1 MKGILIKQKQGHKMD
16 GRGESLGKDFEGK
29 FYTFWNFA
37 GHMEIPIELAIQL
50 EKEIPQRFEIVDRE
64 LAKKLIGEIPNL
76 ILITKPEI
84 PKPIPVIIQPKKEA
98 IITLKELKEKTKD
111 EINDWAAKRD
121 YDVNTK
127 HNKAPMIKELCKQI
141 EKRTGQVVR

>member
-16 GRGESLGKDFEGK
+16 GRGESLGKDLKGNS
-29 FYTFWNFA
+29 YTFWNFA

-50 EKEIPQRFEIVDRE
+50 EKERPQRFEIVDRE

-127 HNKAPMIKELCKQI
+127 NKKDKMIHELCKQI